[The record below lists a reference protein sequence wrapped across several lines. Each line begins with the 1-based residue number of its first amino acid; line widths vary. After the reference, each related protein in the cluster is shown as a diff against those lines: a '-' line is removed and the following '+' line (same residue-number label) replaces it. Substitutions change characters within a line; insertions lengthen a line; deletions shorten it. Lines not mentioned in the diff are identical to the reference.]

1 MINALT
7 EKHLENAHKHYSNEE
22 YVKALDSIEKVLH
35 IHNNNMNA
43 IFFRGKC
50 YMKLKKYS
58 EASDDFSKTTSDKN
72 FDISGGIGLRILIR
86 KISNSKEAEVFV
98 NDLINKMPENEHI
111 RFVFAEYLYR
121 NGEYVN
127 AIDEFEK
134 SISLGRRI
142 NNYSYDYIA
151 KCWTQLGNNE
161 KAIENLTHAINNS
174 IDNYLCKTSFY
185 YERAKCFFSNN
196 EYDSAYTD
204 AIRALKYH
212 EEHPILNE
220 KQCNDLY
227 EYINKYNDIAEAY

>member
-1 MINALT
+1 MKNPLI
-7 EKHLENAHKHYSNEE
+7 EKHFQNAKFSYSNEE

-35 IHNNNMNA
+35 IDNNNMNA

-58 EASDDFSKTTSDKN
+58 EASDDFTKTTSDKN
-72 FDISGGIGLRILIR
+72 YDFKGGLGLRFLIR
-86 KISNSKEAEVFV
+86 KISNNKEAEVFV
-98 NDLINKMPENEHI
+98 NDLINRMPENEHI

-127 AIDEFEK
+127 AINEFEK
-134 SISLGRRI
+134 SIGFGNRI

-151 KCWTQLGNNE
+151 NCWAQLGNSE

-174 IDNYLCKTSFY
+174 IDNDLCKTSFY

-204 AIRALKYH
+204 AISVPRSR
-212 EEHPILNE
+212 
-220 KQCNDLY
+220 
-227 EYINKYNDIAEAY
+227 